1 MHLTPLL
8 RNYCFF
14 GVSPIFLTQ
23 YPVMLR
29 DTAGEK
35 GKCRFLSF
43 INIQVYPHEFSTEPI
58 FIHSP
63 AQMSSVRGCVYW
75 DFILAYCIKEPIR
88 V

>member
-1 MHLTPLL
+1 MLFSTLPSLRTPPYVLQDKTP
-8 RNYCFF
+8 RNAT
-14 GVSPIFLTQ
+14 GHG
-23 YPVMLR
+23 R
-29 DTAGEK
+29 RE
-35 GKCRFLSF
+35 GKIPSF

-75 DFILAYCIKEPIR
+75 DFILAYCVKEPIR